1 MEATK
6 NPASAETYDTL
17 VELLRWRADYQAN
30 SRLFTYLQ
38 DGEREEIH
46 LTFGELDQQ
55 ARAIAALLQS
65 QGATGQRALLLFP
78 PGLDYIAAFFGCL
91 YAGVIAV
98 PVYPP
103 KLTRLD
109 RSLPRLQTIVNNAQ
123 PMIALTTT
131 PILSMAENFLTQAP
145 DFQALRWIAT
155 DAVGVEIAIDWHPP
169 AIESD
174 TLAFLQYTSGSTA
187 VPKGVM
193 VSHHNLLQNEAL
205 IQRAFE
211 ITPDDVGVS
220 WLPLYHDMG
229 LIGTVLQPIYTGFHC
244 VLMSPLDFLQKPVR
258 WLQAITRYQAT
269 LSGGPNFAY
278 DLCARKINPEQR
290 AALDLRSWRVALNG
304 AEPIRP
310 DTIEQFSTTFASVGF
325 RPQTFFPC
333 YGLAEATLF
342 VSGGPVSTPPVQRH
356 LQAASLET
364 KLAIPA
370 SQDDENTRLLVGCGK
385 IWPEQHVVI
394 VHPETKTACSSDQIG
409 EVWIAGSSVAHGY
422 WQKPDASAHTFGAYL
437 ADTGEGPFLRTGDL
451 GFLQDRELFIVSR
464 LKDLIIIR
472 GRNHAPQDI
481 ELTVEKSH
489 PALRQG
495 CGVAFSVEV
504 ASEERLVI
512 VQEVKRQYRDVDV
525 TTAVNAIRQAVAEH
539 HELQIHE
546 LVLLK
551 PGGVPKTSSGKLQ
564 RRACR
569 GDYLDGNLEKVIAH
583 DTLECNVGENGTW
596 TANIILTRAE
606 LLSADSNQRPEL
618 LRNYLHQ
625 QLAQALQVSPAKL
638 DGDQPFTVLG
648 LDSLKALELKSQIE
662 LALQLEFPLVTFM
675 EHPTITQ
682 LSEALLK
689 QIDVQMVPNSDGDG
703 ALFDRLDQ
711 LSEAEVN
718 RWLDR
723 LVREEI

>member
-1 MEATK
+1 MEKIKYPATIDK
-6 NPASAETYDTL
+6 WTTL
-17 VELLRWRADYQAN
+17 VELLRWRADHHAN
-30 SRLFTYLQ
+30 RRLFTFLQ
-38 DGEREEIH
+38 DGELEEIH
-46 LTFGELDQQ
+46 LTFGELDQK
-55 ARAIAALLQS
+55 ARAIAALLQK
-65 QGATGQRALLLFP
+65 QGMIGQRALLLFP
-78 PGLDYIAAFFGCL
+78 PGLDYIATFFGCL

-109 RSLPRLQTIVNNAQ
+109 RSLPRLQAIINNAQ
-123 PMIALTTT
+123 SVVALTTT
-131 PILSMAENFLTQAP
+131 PILSMAENFLAQAP
-145 DFQALRWIAT
+145 NFQALRWMAADTIGAEM
-155 DAVGVEIAIDWHPP
+155 AVDWYPTS
-169 AIESD
+169 IERDSI
-174 TLAFLQYTSGSTA
+174 AFLQYTSGSTA

-193 VSHHNLLQNEAL
+193 VSHGNLLHNEAL

-211 ITPDDVGVS
+211 ITADDIGVG

-244 VLMSPLDFLQKPVR
+244 ILMSPLDFLQKPIR

-278 DLCARKINPEQR
+278 DLCARKITPEQR
-290 AALDLRSWRVALNG
+290 TALDLHSWRVALNG
-304 AEPIRP
+304 SEPIRP
-310 DTIEQFSTTFASVGF
+310 DTIEQFLTTFESVGF

-342 VSGGPVSTPPVQRH
+342 VSGGPVSTPPVQHH
-356 LQAASLET
+356 LQATSLET

-370 SQDDENTRLLVGCGK
+370 SQDDANTRLLVGCGQV
-385 IWPEQHVVI
+385 WPEQHVVI
-394 VHPETKTACSSDQIG
+394 VNPETKTACSSDQIG

-422 WQKPDASAHTFGAYL
+422 WQKPDASAYTFGAYL

-451 GFLQDRELFIVSR
+451 GFLQDGELFIVSR

-504 ASEERLVI
+504 DSEEQLVI

-525 TTAVNAIRQAVAEH
+525 TTTVNAIRQAVTEH
-539 HELQIHE
+539 HELQIHDV
-546 LVLLK
+546 VLLK

-569 GDYLDGNLEKVIAH
+569 ANYLDGNLEKVIAH
-583 DTLECNVGENGTW
+583 DTLECCVGENDTW
-596 TANIILTRAE
+596 TETITLTVAD
-606 LLSADSNQRPEL
+606 LLTADPNQRPEL

-625 QLAQALQVSPAKL
+625 QLAQTLHVPPAKL
-638 DGDQPFTVLG
+638 GDDQPFTAFG

-675 EHPTITQ
+675 EHPTIAQ

-689 QIDVQMVPNSDGDG
+689 QIDVQMVPHSDGDG

-718 RWLDR
+718 CWLDR

>member
-1 MEATK
+1 MK
-6 NPASAETYDTL
+6 MIKSPASAEACDTL
-17 VELLRWRADYQAN
+17 VDLLRWRAYHQAN

-46 LTFGELDQQ
+46 LTFGELDQKAQ
-55 ARAIAALLQS
+55 SIAAILQN
-65 QGATGQRALLLFP
+65 QGMSGQRALLLFP

-109 RSLPRLQTIVNNAQ
+109 RSLPRLQAIINNAQ

-131 PILSMAENFLTQAP
+131 PILSMAENFLTQTP

-155 DAVGVEIAIDWHPP
+155 DAVDAEMAKDWYPP

-193 VSHHNLLQNEAL
+193 VSHHNLLHNSTL

-211 ITPDDVGVS
+211 ITPTDVGVS

-229 LIGTVLQPIYTGFHC
+229 LIGTVLQPIYSGFYC
-244 VLMSPLDFLQKPVR
+244 VLMSPLDFLQKPAR
-258 WLQAITRYQAT
+258 WLQAITHYQAT
-269 LSGGPNFAY
+269 VSGGPNFAY
-278 DLCARKINPEQR
+278 NLCARKITPEQR
-290 AALDLRSWRVALNG
+290 AVLDLRSWRVALNG

-310 DTIEQFSTTFASVGF
+310 DTIEQFSTTFESVGF
-325 RPQTFFPC
+325 RPETFFPC

-342 VSGGPVSTPPVQRH
+342 VSGGPVSTSPVQRH
-356 LQAASLET
+356 LQTASLEN
-364 KLAIPA
+364 KLAVPA
-370 SQDDENTRLLVGCGK
+370 DQDDEDTRLLVGCGQV
-385 IWPEQHVVI
+385 WPEQHVLI
-394 VHPETKTACSSDQIG
+394 VNPETRAECSSNQIG
-409 EVWIAGSSVAHGY
+409 EIWVAGSSVAHGY
-422 WQKPDASAHTFGAYL
+422 WQKPEDSAYTFCAYL

-451 GFLQDRELFIVSR
+451 GFMQRGELFIVSR

-481 ELTVEKSH
+481 ELTVENSH

-504 ASEERLVI
+504 AGEERLVV
-512 VQEVKRQYRDVDV
+512 VQEVQRQHLDADFSAVV
-525 TTAVNAIRQAVAEH
+525 TVIRQSVAAH

-546 LVLLK
+546 VVLLK

-564 RRACR
+564 RRACCA
-569 GDYLDGNLEKVIAH
+569 DYLDGNLEKVIVH
-583 DTLECNVGENGTW
+583 DALEFNVGENDTW
-596 TANIILTRAE
+596 TATITLTIAE
-606 LLSADSNQRPEL
+606 LLTADPNQRPEL

-625 QLAQALQVSPAKL
+625 QLAQALQVPPAKL
-638 DGDQPFTVLG
+638 DVDQPFTALG
-648 LDSLKALELKSQIE
+648 LDSLRALELKSQIE
-662 LALQLEFPLVTFM
+662 FALQLEFPLVTFM
-675 EHPTITQ
+675 EYPTITQ
-682 LSEALLK
+682 LSEALLE
-689 QIDVQMVPNSDGDG
+689 QIDVQMVPISEGDG
-703 ALFDRLDQ
+703 SLFDRLDQ

-718 RWLDR
+718 IWLDR